1 MPRKKGTRQ
10 QPAAANNLEEYKK
23 SIKSIAEDQSKD
35 TQAKIDALLD
45 RFAKKAKTSGT
56 DPIWQNAEAIIQK
69 IQTKLTDVDK
79 RAPNRHS
86 IANLQQKIDCIART
100 KSQGINYAR
109 HQNTGNLEVNKGLS
123 ESKKFLC
130 ATLNEVQNVFKTE
143 KEKLEQEQVKKA
155 QEKIKLEST
164 ATPTEANDEITPENK
179 DELINKLIKQLR
191 QKDSNQYSFVNE
203 VVDQLD
209 TVKSKRRGGR
219 WNAIYLFYKETEDKA
234 EFKLN
239 ETNEGLEDWDKFL
252 LEDGQKNRMYEI
264 ATRQKERI
272 LQKVL
277 KDFCKQKQE
286 EIKKAE
292 SIKKLEE
299 IIKEIDRRC

>member
-56 DPIWQNAEAIIQK
+56 DPIWQNAEAIIEK

-109 HQNTGNLEVNKGLS
+109 HHQNTGNLEVNKGLS
-123 ESKKFLC
+123 ESQKFLR
-130 ATLNEVQNVFKTE
+130 ATLNAIQDVF
-143 KEKLEQEQVKKA
+143 LEQKSELEQAKEA
-155 QEKIKLEST
+155 QENIASES
-164 ATPTEANDEITPENK
+164 ASAPTEANDEITPENK
-179 DELINKLIKQLR
+179 DELINKLGTVN
-191 QKDSNQYSFVNE
+191 KDY
-203 VVDQLD
+203 
-209 TVKSKRRGGR
+209 
-219 WNAIYLFYKETEDKA
+219 I
-234 EFKLN
+234 
-239 ETNEGLEDWDKFL
+239 L
-252 LEDGQKNRMYEI
+252 LQPW
-264 ATRQKERI
+264 Q
-272 LQKVL
+272 
-277 KDFCKQKQE
+277 
-286 EIKKAE
+286 
-292 SIKKLEE
+292 
-299 IIKEIDRRC
+299 